1 MSFTMLKPGKTVP
14 TSSFVMAP
22 RLGSLEGKVVGTL
35 WNNRPHGD
43 KFLQQLGEQ
52 LVERYG
58 VAEVVHRK
66 KIYINSRAPM
76 ELLMELKE
84 RCDAVVVGVGD

>member
-1 MSFTMLKPGKTVP
+1 MSFVMLKPVP
-14 TSSFVMAP
+14 RPRPSAFVLSP

-35 WNNRPHGD
+35 WNNRGHGD
-43 KFLQQLGEQ
+43 SFLRQLGDQ
-52 LVERYG
+52 LRERYG

-66 KIYINSRAPM
+66 KVYINTRAPM
-76 ELLMELKE
+76 EVFQELKE